1 MSANDGFQVDVQSGP
16 NGTTIVMV
24 RGEVDLK
31 TSPELRDVLLSQA
44 QGAKRL
50 VVDLAG
56 VAYMDSSGV
65 GTLVYVK
72 REVERAHGQLI
83 LAGIQARVRS
93 VLEIT
98 QLHKFFKIVA
108 NASEVQG

>member
-1 MSANDGFQVDVQSGP
+1 MTANDGFQVDVHAGP
-16 NGTTIVMV
+16 NGTIVVAV

-44 QGAKRL
+44 RGAQRL
-50 VVDLAG
+50 IVDLAG

-72 REVERAHGQLI
+72 REVERGHGQLI
-83 LAGIQARVRS
+83 LAGVQARVRS

-108 NASEVQG
+108 SASEVQG